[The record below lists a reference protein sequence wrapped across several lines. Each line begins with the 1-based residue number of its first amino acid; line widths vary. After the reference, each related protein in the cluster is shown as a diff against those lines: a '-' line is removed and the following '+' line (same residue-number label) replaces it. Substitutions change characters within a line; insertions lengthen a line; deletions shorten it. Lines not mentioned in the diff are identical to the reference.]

1 MPPYANDSSSSEPV
15 MYQVDCNVASTGKTV
30 SATKRTVRWSY
41 GFANM
46 ETMSAGTT
54 GVNCRGSEHELTLI
68 WSLTSGKK
76 KVLHDGREIHFSQGR
91 RAEAKFQFQ
100 FFVGNHVFTILAHAA
115 PPLGKKAHNWK
126 QFELMV
132 DGCSFSKLT
141 KIFELGMAKRGRKD
155 QRGYGNSSSTGNSQS
170 LHAHTSARAAF
181 RPMDDNLNGK
191 QQNQYPSSQAL
202 EYRSPL
208 GMEAPHYNASPS
220 DYSVDMRNQMG
231 IYREDSLRSFD
242 STPTV
247 TTARAPPSPIDLL
260 SQDHITINGSQQDL
274 LSAPAPVDI
283 YLGSTATAAPSSNPI
298 EFQQNDE
305 FNPRPNPEMVW
316 SNIMNAYDQTSN
328 NENMQP
334 IGGTTAEVVMPAM
347 NSLHIDTSVNKSH
360 LAGFFTEEPIES
372 PTDVAAIDRGLK
384 NLVNLD
390 NINASVFGTYTKED
404 SVKNKAEKE
413 NRYLSLAEIKSKTTR
428 VNSNTREIMK
438 THAVQAQHTPGAMVV
453 YGEPVLMGGQQQQ
466 IYGQGPPPLAFGVGY
481 STY

>member
-1 MPPYANDSSSSEPV
+1 
-15 MYQVDCNVASTGKTV
+15 MYQVDCNVAATGKTV
-30 SATKRTVRWSY
+30 SATKRTVRWRY

-46 ETMSAGTT
+46 EAMSAGIT

-68 WSLTSGKK
+68 WSLASGKK

-91 RAEAKFQFQ
+91 RAETKFQFQ
-100 FFVGNHVFTILAHAA
+100 FFVGNHVFTMLAHAA

-132 DGCSFSKLT
+132 DGCSFSRLT
-141 KIFELGMAKRGRKD
+141 KIFELGMAKKGRKD
-155 QRGYGNSSSTGNSQS
+155 QRGYGNSSRNEN
-170 LHAHTSARAAF
+170 AHTNARAAF
-181 RPMDDNLNGK
+181 RPMDDNMNGK
-191 QQNQYPSSQAL
+191 QQYQYPSSQAL

-208 GMEAPHYNASPS
+208 GMEPPHHVQYNASPS

-231 IYREDSLRSFD
+231 IYREDSLRSFE

-247 TTARAPPSPIDLL
+247 TAARAPPSPIDLL

-283 YLGSTATAAPSSNPI
+283 HLGSTATAAPSSNPI

-316 SNIMNAYDQTSN
+316 SNIMNAYDQASN

-334 IGGTTAEVVMPAM
+334 IGGISTEVVMPAM
-347 NSLHIDTSVNKSH
+347 NSLHIDTSVKKSH
-360 LAGFFTEEPIES
+360 LVGCFTEEPIES

-404 SVKNKAEKE
+404 SAKNKAEKE
-413 NRYLSLAEIKSKTTR
+413 NRNLSLAEIKSKTTK
-428 VNSNTREIMK
+428 VHSNTKEIMK
-438 THAVQAQHTPGAMVV
+438 SHAVQVQHTPGAMVV

-466 IYGQGPPPLAFGVGY
+466 MYGQGPPPLAFGIGY